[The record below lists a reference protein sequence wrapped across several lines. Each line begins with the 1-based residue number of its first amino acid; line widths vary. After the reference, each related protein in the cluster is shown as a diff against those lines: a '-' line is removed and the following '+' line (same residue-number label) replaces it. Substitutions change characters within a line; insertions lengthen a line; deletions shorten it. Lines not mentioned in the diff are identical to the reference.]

1 MLLSEICKRF
11 FTLDVSGF
19 VDFIILERR
28 KYNGILPP
36 ADRPSDKFSDLWLP
50 TTKQMPSS
58 IESRHIQVPDNIVLR
73 NGQNLLINVKHM
85 LPSLSRDCVQIK
97 QKNRVSALASK

>member
-11 FTLDVSGF
+11 ITLDVSGF

-50 TTKQMPSS
+50 TSKQMPSS
-58 IESRHIQVPDNIVLR
+58 IESHHIQVPDNIVLR
-73 NGQNLLINVKHM
+73 NGQNLPNQRETYVTK
-85 LPSLSRDCVQIK
+85 SFQIK
-97 QKNRVSALASK
+97 QRLCPDKAKKSS